1 MNKENVDVQL
11 EAQFHAPVENL
22 YAAFYRTE
30 LLAQW
35 FAPGDLMV
43 AQVMSNFC
51 PGGKLRLVIQ
61 DGAGAQHTLAGEYVE
76 IVEKQKL
83 VFNWQ
88 WQGEKQFTVVTLL
101 FNAIDEKTSALQLN
115 HSGFLNQEERDQHQ
129 QLWIACLEKLS
140 LITL

>member
-1 MNKENVDVQL
+1 MNNENLAVQL
-11 EAQFHAPVENL
+11 QAQFNAPVEQL
-22 YAAFYRTE
+22 YAAFYQTD
-30 LLAQW
+30 LLVQW

-76 IVEKQKL
+76 IIENKKL

-88 WQGEKQFTVVTLL
+88 WQGDKSFSVVTLV
-101 FNAIDEKTSALQLN
+101 FKAIDDTTSELCLTHAGL
-115 HSGFLNQEERDQHQ
+115 SSQEEREDHQ
-129 QLWIACLEKLS
+129 QLWMACLEKLS